1 MKRYLIIAALLVSAI
16 LLTLGSTR
24 LEGRCFTD
32 PFGNLYWIE
41 GNDVD
46 GKPIAPPPD
55 FHAIP
60 KG

>member
-32 PFGNLYWIE
+32 PFGNLELSGSYWRTAS
-41 GNDVD
+41 G
-46 GKPIAPPPD
+46 
-55 FHAIP
+55 H
-60 KG
+60 